1 VKNKPQ
7 KASTERVDSKR
18 QKNRQLMIP
27 KLCKLLLETTVKPNL
42 SNSVPVVK
50 PVLAQTPP
58 SMAAE
63 AEAAA
68 ALMQLQESGSSS
80 S

>member
-63 AEAAA
+63 AAA